1 MGSFHP
7 VANKSPDRPDKG
19 HSRRSHYGGVC
30 RPAGRNYVNSSIDHR
45 RRRRI
50 MFGGRQSMKVVGL
63 CYVAAWLLLAS
74 SVAAQTQA
82 SRAKT
87 AASYFARGSEF
98 QEHGEFD
105 RAIADYDIAI
115 AFDPRFER
123 AYYARAR
130 ARLARGEV
138 ESALVDFNR
147 ALELDP
153 RFARAYYN
161 RAFVRIQQRDY
172 KAAIADYDR
181 AIGINKKYAAAYNN
195 RGYVRVAMG
204 DQAGALSDFDRA
216 I

>member
-7 VANKSPDRPDKG
+7 VANKSSDRPDKG

-50 MFGGRQSMKVVGL
+50 MFGGRHSMKVVGL

-130 ARLARGEV
+130 ARLARGEI
-138 ESALVDFNR
+138 ESALS
-147 ALELDP
+147 ELSRGRDRVR
-153 RFARAYYN
+153 RFIRGA
-161 RAFVRIQQRDY
+161 
-172 KAAIADYDR
+172 KAASSLNHQNIC
-181 AIGINKKYAAAYNN
+181 
-195 RGYVRVAMG
+195 VRNHHA
-204 DQAGALSDFDRA
+204 R
-216 I
+216 